1 MHANPIADELT
12 IGKVIIPRHPG
23 NFSAFGLL
31 TSDLRHDYVRTYL
44 TELRDADI
52 SRIRDLQSEMTDDG
66 QQALLR
72 EGLTADSIRMI
83 YSADMRYSGQAFEL
97 RVPIAGNNLELPD
110 FESAFHETYRK
121 AYGHSREGKEV
132 ELVNLRLAAFGAVD
146 KPALSG
152 GESGD
157 GKLSGALKGKRP
169 VYFEGSFLDCP
180 IYDRGLLHLGAS
192 VNGPAVVEE
201 LGSTTVLFPGWKA
214 SVDHLGS
221 LILGREG

>member
-1 MHANPIADELT
+1 
-12 IGKVIIPRHPG
+12 
-23 NFSAFGLL
+23 
-31 TSDLRHDYVRTYL
+31 
-44 TELRDADI
+44 
-52 SRIRDLQSEMTDDG
+52 
-66 QQALLR
+66 
-72 EGLTADSIRMI
+72 MI

-152 GESGD
+152 DESEKGN
-157 GKLSGALKGKRP
+157 LFRALKGKRP

-180 IYDRGLLHLGAS
+180 IYDRELLHLGAS

-221 LILGREG
+221 LILGREE